1 MKGQLG
7 WFVVKVTKITPG
19 TVTTFDQAKDALRTK
34 LQASKAADLM
44 YDKANKLDQ
53 LLANGTSLDNL
64 PGVLGVVGVAGS
76 MDSNGI
82 TQAGT
87 PAPIP
92 GATELKSAM
101 IAAAFQARQGDAP
114 QLTEVATPSIGG
126 SAYYAVSVESITPP
140 GEKPYDA
147 VKDQVEADWK
157 ADQRRRSAD
166 KAATAMM
173 ADVQGGKTF
182 TDAATVAGVVP
193 KLSPLVVRNQGN
205 PDMPPELQRVLFGLK
220 QGETTMV
227 ETAEG
232 FIVGQLAEIVKPD
245 AAADKAGYEQARTA
259 IAKSISNDVA
269 TVFVDALR
277 QRAKSQINQQNVD
290 SVIQPR

>member
-1 MKGQLG
+1 
-7 WFVVKVTKITPG
+7 
-19 TVTTFDQAKDALRTK
+19 
-34 LQASKAADLM
+34 
-44 YDKANKLDQ
+44 
-53 LLANGTSLDNL
+53 
-64 PGVLGVVGVAGS
+64 
-76 MDSNGI
+76 
-82 TQAGT
+82 
-87 PAPIP
+87 
-92 GATELKSAM
+92 
-101 IAAAFQARQGDAP
+101 
-114 QLTEVATPSIGG
+114 
-126 SAYYAVSVESITPP
+126 
-140 GEKPYDA
+140 
-147 VKDQVEADWK
+147 
-157 ADQRRRSAD
+157 
-166 KAATAMM
+166 MM